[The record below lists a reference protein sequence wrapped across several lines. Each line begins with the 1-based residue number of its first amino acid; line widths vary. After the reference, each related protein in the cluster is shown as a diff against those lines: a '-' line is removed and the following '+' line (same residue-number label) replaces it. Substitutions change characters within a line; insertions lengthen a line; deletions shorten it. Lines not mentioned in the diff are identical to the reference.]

1 MSRFKIWKYC
11 MLALQDGYLAETY
24 RTITDDGYIIQA
36 TRIIGR
42 GKDLKNQPI
51 LMMHGLLSAS
61 DDWLLRG
68 PHRDLPYMLADLGY
82 DVWLGDWRGNCFS
95 RGHVSLSTSDSRYWN
110 TTYYFRGIHDL
121 PAFID
126 LVLNVSKYDRLVYVG
141 YSFGTTSFMVMASML
156 PNYAEKIAL
165 AVLLSP
171 IGVKLENG
179 YHFVE
184 HIAREIVES
193 VPEGILKLSKQLP
206 NVVLLKKI
214 EYEKFGHLDFVVGK
228 NAENVLYKHVLQTIV
243 DFDNF

>member
-1 MSRFKIWKYC
+1 MAR
-11 MLALQDGYLAETY
+11 
-24 RTITDDGYIIQA
+24 
-36 TRIIGR
+36 
-42 GKDLKNQPI
+42 
-51 LMMHGLLSAS
+51 
-61 DDWLLRG
+61 
-68 PHRDLPYMLADLGY
+68 
-82 DVWLGDWRGNCFS
+82 
-95 RGHVSLSTSDSRYWN
+95 
-110 TTYYFRGIHDL
+110 YYFRGIHDL

-193 VPEGILKLSKQLP
+193 VPEVSEKKHSNIPSRSYKYMFIRVYLKSFQSFCDRRTS
-206 NVVLLKKI
+206 
-214 EYEKFGHLDFVVGK
+214 Y
-228 NAENVLYKHVLQTIV
+228 
-243 DFDNF
+243 